1 MRKQDKTTEKLQNFM
16 LTDCCTTASCWSV
29 KADRVDDAN
38 DVDLC
43 MAFSSCSSI
52 KADRMAMASL
62 GTIDEEYS
70 ASGVR
75 EGMGTEFEIGFK
87 LLDASVPS
95 NGIVITVLDA
105 SSSSTGTVMTV
116 VSSTGMVIT
125 VSPYSTRIV
134 MMVVSSTGIVIM
146 VLDTSSSST
155 GTVMT
160 VLSSIGTVIT
170 VSSSSTGTIMTLLEG
185 QGL

>member
-1 MRKQDKTTEKLQNFM
+1 
-16 LTDCCTTASCWSV
+16 
-29 KADRVDDAN
+29 
-38 DVDLC
+38 
-43 MAFSSCSSI
+43 MAFSGCSSI
-52 KADRMAMASL
+52 KADRAAVASL
-62 GTIDEEYS
+62 GTIDEKYS

-87 LLDASVPS
+87 LLEASVS
-95 NGIVITVLDA
+95 STGIVIMVLDA

-125 VSPYSTRIV
+125 ASSSSTGTVIT
-134 MMVVSSTGIVIM
+134 VVSSTGTVMIEVPSTGIVIM

-160 VLSSIGTVIT
+160 V
-170 VSSSSTGTIMTLLEG
+170 VSSTRTVMTLLEG
-185 QGL
+185 QRL